1 MASSI
6 ELSTTSHTR
15 WCRPRVSVE
24 PMYIEGRRRT
34 ASSPSRTWRLSAV
47 YEAAAAARP
56 DRPPDVGR
64 VSDSVSGRSAGQA
77 LIQPAQ
83 VVIVVVLDRDTSSL
97 ARSAQRDL
105 GTERVA
111 QPTLQPFQV
120 RTDGGCRALGTR
132 RAVAHLLDPLLS
144 LAYRQA
150 ILDDRLQDGPLVR
163 KVR

>member
-34 ASSPSRTWRLSAV
+34 ASSPPRTWMLSAV

-56 DRPPDVGR
+56 DRPPEVGR
-64 VSDSVSGRSAGQA
+64 VSDSVIGRSAGQA

-111 QPTLQPFQV
+111 QPPCSLSQSGLMAGAP
-120 RTDGGCRALGTR
+120 A
-132 RAVAHLLDPLLS
+132 LDPPG
-144 LAYRQA
+144 A
-150 ILDDRLQDGPLVR
+150 
-163 KVR
+163 